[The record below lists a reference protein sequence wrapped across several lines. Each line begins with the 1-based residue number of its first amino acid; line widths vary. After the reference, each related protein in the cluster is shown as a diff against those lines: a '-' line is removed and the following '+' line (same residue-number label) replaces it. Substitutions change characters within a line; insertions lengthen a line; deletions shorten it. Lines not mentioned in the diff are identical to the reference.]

1 MHAHCSE
8 EGVTAALEG
17 GALLGKYS
25 PSDAAGRQVA
35 GSSVDQGKCRYS
47 LLFTLDL
54 PFLSSRPLT
63 VYYPQTLFEIYHLY
77 LLMGAWTENCKLGR
91 SD

>member
-35 GSSVDQGKCRYS
+35 GSSVDQGKCHYS
-47 LLFTLDL
+47 LLLTLNL
-54 PFLSSRPLT
+54 RFLSSRSIS
-63 VYYPQTLFEIYHLY
+63 V
-77 LLMGAWTENCKLGR
+77 
-91 SD
+91 